1 MNNDVIFTVLLYYTG
16 VMRYY
21 LLTSVQLVTALRIVL
36 LQKMKKLATMH
47 KRTAMVL
54 SLVRQSS
61 GWSKSSS

>member
-1 MNNDVIFTVLLYYTG
+1 MNNDVIFTVLLYYMG

-61 GWSKSSS
+61 GGSKSSS